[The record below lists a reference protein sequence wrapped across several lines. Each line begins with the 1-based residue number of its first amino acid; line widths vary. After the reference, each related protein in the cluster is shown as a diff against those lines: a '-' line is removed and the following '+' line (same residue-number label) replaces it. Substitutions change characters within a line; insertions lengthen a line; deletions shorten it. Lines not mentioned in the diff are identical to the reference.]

1 VSAAVATAEKAP
13 ADLVGRSVFVKVPA
27 TTANLGPGFD
37 TLGLALSLYDE
48 LLVTVRPEP
57 GVVVEVHGVGEG
69 EVPTD
74 EGNLV
79 VKAIAHAFAAYD
91 RALPGLSLVARNS
104 IPHGRG
110 MGSSGAAIVAGVLA
124 AKGLLEGVVDIDS
137 QGLLALATEMEGHPD
152 NVAPALFGG
161 LTIAWMSESGPQH
174 KKLIVHRGVSPLVLV
189 PQHVMSTALARSL
202 QPESVPH
209 EDAVFNLS
217 RSALLIAALI
227 QSPELLLAATEDK
240 LHQSYRAAAMPE
252 TDSLISLLRA
262 GGYPA
267 VVSGAGPSILV
278 LCNDPAQRL
287 AAAALVEQHAATPWR
302 ALMLAVDFKGGT
314 VVDARDAP
322 AETAAR

>member
-1 VSAAVATAEKAP
+1 MTNVLPVQDH
-13 ADLVGRSVFVKVPA
+13 DLLAGRSVVVKVPA

-37 TLGLALSLYDE
+37 TLGLALAHYDHLQVE
-48 LLVTVRPEP
+48 VTEHA
-57 GVVVEVHGVGEG
+57 GVFVEVHGVGVG

-74 EGNLV
+74 ATNLV
-79 VKAIAHAFAAYD
+79 VRAIAHTFAAYGIP
-91 RALPGLSLVARNS
+91 LPGLKLVADNL

-110 MGSSGAAIVAGVLA
+110 MGSSGAAIVSGIMA
-124 AKGLLEGVVDIDS
+124 AKGLLEGIVEIDS
-137 QGLLALATEMEGHPD
+137 DALLVLATEMEGHPD

-161 LTIAWMSESGPQH
+161 LTIAWMTPEGPRH
-174 KKLIVHRGVSPLVLV
+174 KKLMVHRGVSPLVFV
-189 PQHVMSTALARSL
+189 PEQAMSTALARSL

-252 TDSLISLLRA
+252 TSNLITLLREN
-262 GGYPA
+262 GHPA

-278 LCNDPAQRL
+278 LASDPGQRL
-287 AAAALVEQHAATPWR
+287 VAAELVATQSETPWR
-302 ALMLAVDFKGGT
+302 TLMLAVDFKGAT
-314 VVDARDAP
+314 VTRTDV
-322 AETAAR
+322 